1 MPRAYRLVRPA
12 SPGAVASWAPDPRQ
26 AAVIAHTHDPLL
38 VLGAPG
44 TGKTATMVEA
54 VAARVA
60 TGTAPEQV
68 LVLTF
73 GRRAANELRHRIE
86 ARIGRGD
93 RATGEPLIRTFHGY
107 AFGLLRN
114 AAAERGEPA
123 PRLLTGPEQDLIIR
137 EMLAEDTGRFGFPED
152 YLAALSTRAFAGE
165 LRDLILR
172 CRERGLDPV
181 DLATL
186 GDGHGRPDWLAAA
199 RFFQEYEEVLALRD
213 ATSRG
218 AIGYDNAEIVR
229 AATALL
235 ADDLALLTRERDRLS
250 DIYVDE
256 FHDTDPAQVELL
268 QLVADRRHVV
278 AFADPDSSTF
288 AFRGADPSGVSAFPD
303 AFRTAANRPADQIVL
318 DRVYRSGDTLVT
330 AARQVAMRLGGHGR
344 QRVAVAAS
352 AVPARRGSTEPA
364 SGPTVSA
371 PDRIAVHTLRSA
383 SAEAAFVANRLRQ
396 AHLRDGVP
404 WSRMAVLV
412 RSMAL
417 QLPVLRRAL
426 AQAGVPSLTV
436 AEELPL
442 PSQPAV
448 APLLL
453 LLRCA
458 LRPGELTEQTAVA
471 LLHSPLGGADPL
483 SERFLRQGLRTLALA
498 GGDRRPSGVLL
509 IEALNEPNELAV
521 IQRRWAGP
529 AQRVANLLRVARMS
543 AAEPGATIEDVLWSV
558 WQASGLANRWAGES
572 RRGGAR
578 GEVADRDLDAVVALF
593 DTAARFVD
601 RLPGAHA
608 DVFLDHLLGQQ
619 LPADSIAPMAERG
632 DAVQLLSAHGAKG
645 REWDVVVVAGVQE
658 GIWPNL
664 RLRGTVLGSEL
675 LVDLVAG
682 RADQRAAVVASQ
694 SAAILQEERRLFYVA
709 CTRARRSLLVT
720 AVARGEGSEQPSRFL
735 DELAG
740 PDEAPEHAPTAQPV
754 TDLDR
759 PFTLAGLVA
768 ELRVAVGNAETPT
781 AVRVAAAAQLAK
793 LAKAGVR
800 GADPD
805 DWWGLRPLS
814 DSDPLVPPGE
824 VVRVSPSML
833 EGALRCGL
841 RWLLERHGGGTPSDA
856 SRNLGNLVHDAATQA
871 EEVPDEA
878 ALVAYVLSQFDKIE
892 VPARW
897 MSGRERARAEKMVAK
912 LVGWLQQNPR
922 RLAAVEEQFSV
933 VLAQAAIEVGAAED
947 GGHPVEISGRVDR
960 LEVDADGRLVVIDLK
975 TGKTVPREV
984 EVDQHPQLGA
994 YQVAVELGAFPEH
1007 GTEAGGAELVQLGT
1021 EAEKTKVQSQL
1032 PLADAA
1038 DPGWAKAMVRT
1049 AAKRMADS
1057 TFQALTNN
1065 SCRRCPVR
1073 TSCPVSGKGRQVTPE

>member
-1 MPRAYRLVRPA
+1 L
-12 SPGAVASWAPDPRQ
+12 APDTVATFAADARQ
-26 AAVIAHTHDPLL
+26 SHVIAHNRDPLM

-60 TGTAPEQV
+60 SGTEPERI

-73 GRRAANELRHRIE
+73 GRRAASDLRHRIE

-93 RATGEPLIRTFHGY
+93 RATGEPLVRTFHGY

-114 AAAERGEPA
+114 AAAERGEAA

-137 EMLAEDTGRFGFPED
+137 EMLAEDAGRFGFPQD
-152 YLAALSTRAFAGE
+152 YAAAMGTRAFAGE

-172 CRERGLDPV
+172 CRERGLDAV

-186 GDGHGRPDWLAAA
+186 GDGHNRPDWVAAA
-199 RFFQEYEEVLALRD
+199 RFFREYQQVLALRD
-213 ATSRG
+213 AASRG
-218 AIGYDNAEIVR
+218 AVGYDNAEIVR
-229 AATALL
+229 QATALL
-235 ADDLALLTRERDRLS
+235 ADDAALLARERDRLA
-250 DIYVDE
+250 DVYVDE

-268 QLVADRRHVV
+268 RLVGDRGHVV

-288 AFRGADPSGVSAFPD
+288 AFRGADPAAVGAFPD
-303 AFRTAANRPADQIVL
+303 MFRSARGAPADLIVL
-318 DRVYRSGDTLVT
+318 DRVYRGGDALVT
-330 AARQVAMRLGGHGR
+330 AGRQVAMRLGGHGR
-344 QRVAVAAS
+344 QRAAVAATS
-352 AVPARRGSTEPA
+352 LDPAQRDSHAGRVE
-364 SGPTVSA
+364 
-371 PDRIAVHTLRSA
+371 VHTLRSA
-383 SAEAAFVANRLRQ
+383 SAEAAFVANKLRE
-396 AHLRDGVP
+396 AHLRQGVP
-404 WSRMAVLV
+404 WHRMAVLV

-426 AQAGVPSLTV
+426 AQAGVPNLTV
-436 AEELPL
+436 ADELPL

-458 LRPGELTEQTAVA
+458 LRPGELTEQSAVS

-483 SERFLRQGLRTLALA
+483 SERFLRQGLRTIALA
-498 GGDRRPSGVLL
+498 SGDRRPSGVLL
-509 IEALNEPNELAV
+509 VEALNDPNELAV

-529 AQRVANLLRVARMS
+529 AQRIANLLRVARFT
-543 AAEPGATIEDVLWSV
+543 AAEPGATIEDVLWAV
-558 WQASGLANRWAGES
+558 WQGSGLANRWAGES
-572 RRGGAR
+572 RRGGPR
-578 GEVADRDLDAVVALF
+578 GEVADRDLDAVLALF

-601 RLPGAHA
+601 RLPGARA
-608 DVFLDHLLGQQ
+608 EVFLDHLLGQQ
-619 LPADSIAPMAERG
+619 LPADSIAPIAERG
-632 DAVQLLSAHGAKG
+632 DAVRLLTAHGAKG

-675 LVDLVAG
+675 LVDLLAG
-682 RADQRAAVVASQ
+682 RADQRAAVLASQ

-709 CTRARRSLLVT
+709 CTRARQSLLVT
-720 AVARGEGSEQPSRFL
+720 AVARGEGAEQPSRFL

-740 PDEAPEHAPTAQPV
+740 PEVAAQDAPTAQPV

-768 ELRVAVGNAETPT
+768 ELRVAVGNPEAPT
-781 AVRVAAAAQLAK
+781 AVRIAAATHLAK
-793 LAKAGVR
+793 LARAGVA

-814 DSDPLVPPGE
+814 DSDPLVAAGE
-824 VVRVSPSML
+824 PVRVSPSMI

-856 SRNLGNLVHDAATQA
+856 SRNLGNVVHDAAA
-871 EEVPDEA
+871 NIDDVPDKA

-897 MSGRERARAEKMVAK
+897 MTGREKARAEKMVAK
-912 LVGWLQQNPR
+912 LVGWLEQNPR
-922 RLAAVEEQFSV
+922 RVAAVEEQFSV
-933 VLAQAAIEVGAAED
+933 VLAQAAMEVGIAED
-947 GGHPVEISGRVDR
+947 GGHPVEIVGRVDR
-960 LEVDADGRLVVIDLK
+960 VEVDAQGRLVVIDLK
-975 TGKTVPREV
+975 TGKSTPSDDEV
-984 EVDQHPQLGA
+984 QQHPQLGA
-994 YQVAVELGAFPEH
+994 YQVAVELGAFAQH
-1007 GTEAGGAELVQLGT
+1007 GTETGGAELVQLGADT
-1021 EAEKTKVQSQL
+1021 KNLKVQQQV

-1065 SCRRCPVR
+1065 TCRRCPVR